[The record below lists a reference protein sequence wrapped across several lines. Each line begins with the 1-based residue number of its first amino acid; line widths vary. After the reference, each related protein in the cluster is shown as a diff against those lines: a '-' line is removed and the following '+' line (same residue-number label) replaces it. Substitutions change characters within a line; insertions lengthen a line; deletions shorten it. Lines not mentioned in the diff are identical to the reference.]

1 MIRIDEIYENTFLP
15 WVKNNL
21 PTTAIYYHEPFGHSD
36 PDSILCRPAAKEENS
51 FIYFFDQEP
60 LILDYHQR
68 TLDSMDFRN
77 MSRSTESHYVHRKP
91 GIVIVSE
98 TNSDNID
105 YICKQRNL
113 RPFYYFFHGWAALDW
128 YRGYDRT
135 FLITPWTKRTIKKT
149 FFSANRIIGGLRQH
163 RVLMLYH
170 FKKLGLMHNWISASS
185 VCPVENKPIGA
196 IAEHYKKQCPDIVD
210 VVNNMDL
217 PRLFPGEDAPRMSS
231 CWLDQFDLCAQSL
244 VYHVT
249 ETVYTGRRSQLTEK
263 SFKPIALGMP
273 FVLSATA
280 GSLAY
285 LRSYGFQ
292 TFGDFWDESYDL
304 ETDDFARAEKV
315 AAVLKKL
322 DDLSDSDKQKL
333 FESCW
338 PVIEHNWNWFYR
350 GGLESVLWDELSN
363 MLESMKSYLTA
374 RLANGRSDY
383 IFSTDQ
389 PRFDNII
396 NYHSVWST

>member
-21 PTTAIYYHEPFGHSD
+21 PATALYYHDPFGRSD
-36 PDSILCRPAAKEENS
+36 PDSLLCRSFISATEEKN

-60 LILDYHQR
+60 LIIDYHR
-68 TLDSMDFRN
+68 ATLDSIDQRN
-77 MSRSTESHYVHRKP
+77 IISPSKKTRKS
-91 GIVIVSE
+91 GIIVTSE
-98 TNSDNID
+98 ADSDNID

-113 RPFYYFFHGWAALDW
+113 QPFYYFFHGWAALDW

-135 FLITPWTKRTIKKT
+135 FLITPWAERKISKT

-170 FKKLGLMHNWISASS
+170 FAKLDLMHNWISASAI
-185 VCPVENKPIGA
+185 CPAENVPIEE
-196 IAEHYKKQCPDIVD
+196 ISKQYQDRYPDIVD
-210 VVNNMDL
+210 VINQLDL
-217 PRLFPGEDAPRMSS
+217 PRLFPGEDQARMSS
-231 CWLDQFDLCAQSL
+231 CWLDQFGPCAESL

-249 ETVYTGRRSQLTEK
+249 ETVYTGRRSHLTEK

-273 FVLSATA
+273 FILTATA

-292 TFGDFWDESYDL
+292 TFGNFWDESYDL

-315 AAVLKKL
+315 AAIMKQL
-322 DDLSDSDKQKL
+322 DDLSADEKQKL
-333 FESCW
+333 FQACW
-338 PVIEHNWNWFYR
+338 PVIEHNWNWFYKT
-350 GGLESVLWDELSN
+350 GLESVLWVELTE
-363 MLESMKSYLTA
+363 MLDSIKTHVS
-374 RLANGRSDY
+374 
-383 IFSTDQ
+383 Q
-389 PRFDNII
+389 
-396 NYHSVWST
+396 

>member
-1 MIRIDEIYENTFLP
+1 MIRIDEIYENTFLH

-21 PTTAIYYHEPFGHSD
+21 PTTVLYYHEPFGYSD
-36 PDSILCRPAAKEENS
+36 PDSILCRSFVPAKEEEN

-60 LILDYHQR
+60 LIPDYHQATFNSIDNR
-68 TLDSMDFRN
+68 NIDWSMVEWPDSKNIYR
-77 MSRSTESHYVHRKP
+77 EKP
-91 GIVIVSE
+91 GILVTSE
-98 TNSDNID
+98 TASNNID

-135 FLITPWTKRTIKKT
+135 FLITPWTKRNIRKT

-170 FKKLGLMHNWISASS
+170 FAKLNLMHNWISASA
-185 VCPVENKPIGA
+185 VCPAENVPIGE
-196 IAEHYKKQCPDIVD
+196 IAKQYQDQYPDIVD
-210 VVNNMDL
+210 VINSLPL
-217 PRLFPGEDAPRMSS
+217 PRLFPGEDQTRMSS
-231 CWLDQFDLCAQSL
+231 CWLDQFEPCAESL

-249 ETVYTGRRSQLTEK
+249 ETVYTGRRSHLTEK

-273 FVLSATA
+273 FILSATA

-304 ETDDFARAEKV
+304 ETDDIVRAEKV

-322 DDLSDSDKQKL
+322 DDLSADEKQKL
-333 FESCW
+333 FQACW
-338 PVIEHNWNWFYR
+338 PVIEHNWNWFYH
-350 GGLESVLWDELSN
+350 GELESVLWSELTD
-363 MLESMKSYLTA
+363 MLDSIKTHLS
-374 RLANGRSDY
+374 
-383 IFSTDQ
+383 Q
-389 PRFDNII
+389 
-396 NYHSVWST
+396 

>member
-15 WVKNNL
+15 WVRKNL
-21 PTTAIYYHEPFGHSD
+21 PTTTLYYHDPFGHSD
-36 PDSILCRPAAKEENS
+36 PSSLHCRSLNNLPLDDTS

-60 LILDYHQR
+60 LILDLHQTTFDR
-68 TLDSMDFRN
+68 VDQNNIAKFKPCN
-77 MSRSTESHYVHRKP
+77 RKT
-91 GIVIVSE
+91 GAIVVSE
-98 TNSDNID
+98 TASDNID

-113 RPFYYFFHGWAALDW
+113 QPFYYFSHGWAALDW

-135 FLITPWTKRTIKKT
+135 FLITPWTKRTIRKT

-170 FKKLGLMHNWISASS
+170 FAQLGLLDNWISASA
-185 VCPVENKPIGA
+185 VCPVENMPIGE
-196 IAEHYKKQCPDIVD
+196 IAKHYQERYPDIVD
-210 VVNNMDL
+210 VVNNIEL
-217 PRLFPGEDAPRMSS
+217 PRLFPDEDTPRMSS
-231 CWLDQFDLCAQSL
+231 CWLDQFDPCAESL

-249 ETVYTGRRSQLTEK
+249 ETVYTGRRLQLTEK

-292 TFGDFWDESYDL
+292 TFSEVWDESYDL
-304 ETDDFARAEKV
+304 ESDDFLRAEKV
-315 AAVLKKL
+315 AALLKQL
-322 DDLSDSDKQKL
+322 DDLSEQQKHEL
-333 FESCW
+333 FQACW

-350 GGLESVLWDELSN
+350 GEFESVLWTELTN
-363 MLESMKSYLTA
+363 MLDSIKAHLT
-374 RLANGRSDY
+374 
-383 IFSTDQ
+383 
-389 PRFDNII
+389 
-396 NYHSVWST
+396 V

>member
-15 WVKNNL
+15 WAKKHL
-21 PTTAIYYHEPFGHSD
+21 PTTALYYHDPFGHSD
-36 PDSILCRPAAKEENS
+36 PESIFCRSHVDLEEETS

-60 LILDYHQR
+60 LILDYHSKTFDSVDQR
-68 TLDSMDFRN
+68 N
-77 MSRSTESHYVHRKP
+77 SRYNRENRQANRKP
-91 GIVIVSE
+91 GIIVTSE

-113 RPFYYFFHGWAALDW
+113 QPFYYFFHGWAALDW

-135 FLITPWTKRTIKKT
+135 FLITPWQQRKIKKT

-170 FKKLGLMHNWISASS
+170 FAKLDLMHNWISASS
-185 VCPVENKPIGA
+185 LCPAEHTSIST
-196 IAEHYKKQCPDIVD
+196 IAEHYKKQYPDIVD
-210 VVNNMDL
+210 VVNGLDL

-231 CWLDQFDLCAQSL
+231 CWLDQFDPCAESL

-249 ETVYTGRRSQLTEK
+249 ETVYTGRRLQLTEK

-285 LRSYGFQ
+285 LRNYGFQ

-304 ETDDFARAEKV
+304 ETDDFLRAEKI
-315 AAVLKKL
+315 AAVLKQL
-322 DDLSDSDKQKL
+322 DDLSDHDKQKL
-333 FESCW
+333 FQACW
-338 PVIEHNWNWFYR
+338 PVIEHNWNWFYH
-350 GGLESVLWDELSN
+350 GGLELVLWKELTH
-363 MLESMKSYLTA
+363 MLDSIRTHVS
-374 RLANGRSDY
+374 
-383 IFSTDQ
+383 Q
-389 PRFDNII
+389 
-396 NYHSVWST
+396 